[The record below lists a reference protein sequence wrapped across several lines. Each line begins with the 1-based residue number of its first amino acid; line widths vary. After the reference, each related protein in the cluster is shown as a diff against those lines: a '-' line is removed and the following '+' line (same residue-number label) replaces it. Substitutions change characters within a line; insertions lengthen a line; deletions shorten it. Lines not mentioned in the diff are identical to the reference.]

1 MFSKLSL
8 TALVALAPLTAL
20 SAQSA
25 DDGRTAATDTT
36 AQTTTERASSQRRE
50 RLMCRRV
57 GLTGQPTSMRRVC
70 KTAAEWREIDDA
82 ED

>member
-1 MFSKLSL
+1 MFKLSFAAL
-8 TALVALAPLTAL
+8 TVLAPLTAL
-20 SAQSA
+20 PAQSN
-25 DDGRTAATDTT
+25 DDNRAAGTAEAV
-36 AQTTTERASSQRRE
+36 QTTTERATPQRRE
-50 RLMCRRV
+50 RLMCRRI